1 MLREAKLTRGIGVR
15 IAHNTPCIS
24 TKDAL
29 IDRILTSVTNAKQ
42 KKTTKI
48 AQHKDLTSHGLK
60 TCRFQDPSTKIV
72 ADFAILEKSVLAGA
86 NCIRI

>member
-15 IAHNTPCIS
+15 IAHNTPSIS

-42 KKTTKI
+42 RKTTKI
-48 AQHKDLTSHGLK
+48 AQHKDLTSRNRLK
-60 TCRFQDPSTKIV
+60 D
-72 ADFAILEKSVLAGA
+72 
-86 NCIRI
+86 